1 MNLAELNKVA
11 MAMVAP
17 GKGILA
23 ADESTGTIG
32 KRFDAIK
39 TENTEDNRRDYRE
52 MMFRTAEAMKSHIS
66 GVILYDETIWQKAKD
81 GTPLVELIKKTGALP
96 GIKVD
101 EGTKPLPFC
110 PGEVVT
116 IGLDRLADRLPK
128 YYAQGARFAKW
139 RGVIDI
145 GKGIPSNNCIKTN
158 AHALAR
164 YAALCQEAQIVPIVE
179 PEVLMDGDHD
189 IDRCFRVTEHVLKVM
204 FNELFDAHV
213 MLEGMVLKPNMVI
226 SGKKCAKRASVE
238 EVAEKTVTVLKICV
252 PAAVPGITFLSGGQ
266 SDEEATAH
274 LDAMNRI
281 GNLPWALTFS
291 YGRALQHAPQKAWG
305 GKAENVAAAQRA
317 FSHRAKMNG
326 LAALGQWKADLEKK
340 AA

>member
-1 MNLAELNKVA
+1 MNLDELNKVA
-11 MAMVAP
+11 CAMVAP

-23 ADESTGTIG
+23 ADESTGTIK
-32 KRFDAIK
+32 KRFDAIG

-52 MMFRTAEAMKSHIS
+52 MMFRTSEAMKNNIS

-81 GTPLVELIKKTGALP
+81 GTPLVDLIKQAGALP

-101 EGTKPLPFC
+101 EGVQPLPMC

-116 IGLDRLADRLPK
+116 AGLDKLADRLPK
-128 YYAQGARFAKW
+128 YYAAGARFAKW
-139 RGVIDI
+139 RAVIDI
-145 GKGIPSNNCIKTN
+145 GKGIPTNNCIKAN

-164 YAALCQEAQIVPIVE
+164 YAALCQAAQIVPIVE
-179 PEVLMDGDHD
+179 PEVL
-189 IDRCFRVTEHVLKVM
+189 KVV
-204 FNELFDAHV
+204 FNELFDARV

-226 SGKKCAKRASVE
+226 PGKKSAKRASVE

-252 PAAVPGITFLSGGQ
+252 PALVPGIAFLSGGQ

-274 LDAMNRI
+274 LDAMNKI

-291 YGRALQHAPQKAWG
+291 YGRALQHAPQKAWA
-305 GKAENVAAAQRA
+305 GKSENVAAAQRA
-317 FSHRAKMNG
+317 FIHRAKMNG
-326 LAALGQWKADLEKK
+326 LAALGQWKSDLEKK